1 MAEDHR
7 SRIRSP
13 EEAAA
18 LVRDV
23 DDVLLPLAPAQPA
36 AFLRALGRRERFERL
51 RLLCALLQ
59 EPFELLSR
67 PGVQVASQFFGP
79 VERMLVAAGVALDHV
94 SADFHGLELLARR
107 QRPRV
112 VASMVS
118 PPDEQGFL
126 SFGLHAGASAI
137 PFFEAAR
144 DPERLAVAEINP
156 RMPRTR
162 GLPEH
167 GGHRIHASEVDVLLE
182 AENTLFA
189 LPESQPTEVDL
200 RIAALVGDLVP
211 DGATLQFGIGSVPN
225 EIAKILAAGPRG
237 DFGIHTEMVVD
248 GVRLLHEA
256 GKVSNRKGLHDGW
269 SVATFGLGSQS
280 LYDWLDGETPVRFLP
295 VSATNPANVV
305 SRNRL
310 MVSVNAA
317 IMIDLHGQVVAD
329 TVAGRQHSG
338 VGGHESFVTGAREA
352 DGGTSIL
359 CLHSTK
365 EIDGTPRS
373 RIVDRLPHGS
383 IVTTPRHQ
391 VDRVATEHGV
401 VRLFGLS
408 DRERAEA
415 LVGLA
420 DPAFREELRAAARG
434 RVTG

>member
-1 MAEDHR
+1 M
-7 SRIRSP
+7 
-13 EEAAA
+13 
-18 LVRDV
+18 RDV

-36 AFLRALGRRERFERL
+36 GFLRALGRRERFERL

-59 EPFELLSR
+59 EPYDLLSR
-67 PGVQVASQFFGP
+67 PGVLVASQFFGP
-79 VERMLVAAGVALDHV
+79 VERMLSAAGVPIEHV

-107 QRPRV
+107 TKPRI
-112 VASMVS
+112 VASMVA
-118 PPDEQGFL
+118 PPDEDGFL

-144 DPERLAVAEINP
+144 DPARLAVAEINP

-162 GLPEH
+162 GLPEL

-182 AENTLFA
+182 CDTPLFTLPA
-189 LPESQPTEVDL
+189 SSPDDRDR

-225 EIAKILAAGPRG
+225 EIATILAAGPRG

-248 GVRLLHEA
+248 GVMLLHEA
-256 GKVSNRKGLHDGW
+256 GKVANRKGLHDGF
-269 SVATFGLGSQS
+269 SIATFGLGSQA
-280 LYDWLDGETPVRFLP
+280 LYDWLDGDTAVRFLP
-295 VSATNPANVV
+295 VSSTNPPSVV
-305 SRNRL
+305 SRNRR

-338 VGGHESFVTGAREA
+338 VGGHESFVTGARES

-365 EIDGTPRS
+365 TIDGTPRS
-373 RIVDRLPHGS
+373 RIVDRLPPGS
-383 IVTTPRHQ
+383 IATTPRHQ
-391 VDRVATEHGV
+391 VDRVATEHGTV
-401 VRLFGLS
+401 QLFGLT

-415 LVGLA
+415 LIGLA
-420 DPAFREELRAAARG
+420 DPAFREELRAASRG
-434 RVTG
+434 RVAG